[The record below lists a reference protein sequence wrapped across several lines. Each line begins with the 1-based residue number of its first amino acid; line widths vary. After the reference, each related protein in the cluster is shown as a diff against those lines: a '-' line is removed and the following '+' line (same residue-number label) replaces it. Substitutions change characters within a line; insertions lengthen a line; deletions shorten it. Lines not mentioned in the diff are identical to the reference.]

1 MGAILQCDQDRPVSQ
16 VMDACVQALKA
27 QKAVVVPT
35 DSVYGIAAAA
45 TPANPG
51 YQDIF
56 TLKQRPATQTLPWLI
71 ADAGELEIY
80 GQQVDPGVFRVV
92 ERFWPGPLTVVVTA
106 SSQVPEE
113 YLGPDHTI
121 ALRIPD
127 SELVRQVERQLGYP
141 LACTSANIHGHP
153 SPPSF
158 DQVDASL
165 VDGTAVSVDGGVTKS
180 REASTILG
188 FPDGVL
194 KFYRVGAISQQEVRD
209 CLEMDFEAC
218 QTRTIDLMQA

>member
-1 MGAILQCDQDRPVSQ
+1 MGAILQCDQDQPVLQ
-16 VMDACVQALKA
+16 VTDACVQALKA
-27 QKAVVVPT
+27 QKAIVVPT

-71 ADAGELEIY
+71 ADASELEIY
-80 GQQVDPGVFRVV
+80 GQQLDPRIFQVV
-92 ERFWPGPLTVVVTA
+92 KRFWPGPLTVVVKA

-121 ALRIPD
+121 ALRIPA
-127 SELVRQVERQLGYP
+127 SELVRQVERQLGHP

-153 SPPSF
+153 SPFSF

-165 VDGTAVSVDGGVTKS
+165 VDGAAISVDGGATKS
-180 REASTILG
+180 QEASTILG
-188 FPDGVL
+188 FPDGAL
-194 KFYRVGAISQQEVRD
+194 KFYRVGAISQQEIEE
-209 CLEMDFEAC
+209 CLEMYS
-218 QTRTIDLMQA
+218 